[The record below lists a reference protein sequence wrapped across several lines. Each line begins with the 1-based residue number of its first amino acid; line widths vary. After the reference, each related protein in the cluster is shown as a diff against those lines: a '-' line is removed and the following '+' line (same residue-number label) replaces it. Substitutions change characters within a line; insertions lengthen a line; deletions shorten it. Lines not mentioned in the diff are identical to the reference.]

1 MKSRSLIRSNSLP
14 GQQGMT
20 LVELMVGL
28 AIGLVL
34 SIASAALYLAAS
46 ENARSLKANTD
57 IDETGLLALEAIGR
71 EIQKAGFY
79 PAQYSTDTSANYS
92 GEFFNG
98 KPGAKT
104 VFNYAVFG
112 CDNAKYDPIN
122 KVCGAPVVGD
132 PDSIIIN
139 YFSTPEFGTN
149 SLFGNAN
156 DCNKKPVSGDT
167 DNALKSAAGK
177 PMFVSNRFGLT
188 DPQTFIDANKNSIT
202 TRSLGCHGNGN
213 EGATTMEPHYKGID
227 EMVIRYGLSTNGA
240 LQSPNKFLT
249 AAQVSVSP
257 NVASTEPWK
266 RVVAVKI
273 CAIIHTLENSKTEDK
288 AGYVKTYEDCQG
300 VTQTPPA
307 GNKFLYKR
315 FQRVFAVRSNIN
327 GIRQ

>member
-1 MKSRSLIRSNSLP
+1 MKHSNIP
-14 GQQGMT
+14 PTQQGMT

-34 SIASAALYLAAS
+34 SIAAAALYLAAS
-46 ENARSLKANTD
+46 ENSRSLKANAD

-79 PAQYSTDTSANYS
+79 PAQFSTDTSANYS
-92 GEFFNG
+92 GKFSNG
-98 KPGAKT
+98 KPGLKT

-112 CDNAKYDPIN
+112 CDNAKYDPVN
-122 KVCGAPVVGD
+122 QVCGAAVAGD
-132 PDSIIIN
+132 PDSIIVN
-139 YFSTPEFGTN
+139 YYSTPEFGTT

-156 DCNKKPVSGDT
+156 DCNKKPVSGDA

-202 TRSLGCHGNGN
+202 TRNLGCHGNGN
-213 EGATTMEPHYKGID
+213 EAALNMEPHFKGID
-227 EMVIRYGLSTNGA
+227 EMVIRYGLSTNAA

-249 AAQVSVSP
+249 AQQVSVSP
-257 NVASTEPWK
+257 NVASIEPWN
-266 RVVAVKI
+266 RVMAVKV
-273 CAIIHTLENSKTEDK
+273 CVIIHTLENSRVEDK
-288 AGYVKTYEDCQG
+288 TGAEKTYQDCQG
-300 VTQTPPA
+300 VTQIPPA
-307 GNKFLYKR
+307 SNKFIYKK
-315 FQRVFAVRSNIN
+315 FERVFAVRSNIN